1 MFYGYFVY
9 DWLLGRAPIRQDD
22 DRQHVTPDNDEL
34 NKAIVASINDPPP

>member
-9 DWLLGRAPIRQDD
+9 DWLLGRTATRQDD
-22 DRQHVTPDNDEL
+22 DGQHVAPINDEL